1 MKCLMH
7 RHKELR
13 SDSQHPGQKAGTVVY
28 PCNPNAREAEAGG
41 PLELDGQT
49 SSLIGELEGQ

>member
-1 MKCLMH
+1 MH

-13 SDSQHPGQKAGTVVY
+13 SASQHSCQKAGTVVY
-28 PCNPNAREAEAGG
+28 SCNPNAREAEAGG
-41 PLELDGQT
+41 PLELAGQK